1 MRRFVAFFILCL
13 SFLLLSGQEI
23 FGYYES
29 PSSNFYNFQW
39 QKLPRNDTSFL
50 VIKQERKYSTKYVIS
65 YNDIKV
71 SREKAKSTDSVVTYY
86 GGSQSISFFSD
97 GTYQLI
103 QHNTD
108 IYYPDVPVVS
118 EGKYIRV
125 KNYAYYLYSNPLV
138 LQRIELQGR
147 EEKGSADSYQIEIID
162 TFRNHHSSYGIDCL
176 TDSLFNGPNYYYDI
190 RLYYDRTAI
199 YNFRL
204 ENPTFDLQSM
214 EFQKLS
220 CADFYEEFISY
231 GNRIEIPKR
240 IPVPIHRI
248 DIRIIS
254 YGDEVGGFEEY
265 YVQDTSSNRFVI
277 EIPAEAYA
285 KINFLEF
292 DGEIAE
298 FIDDNTIGFLNRTWY
313 KDRYVCGKKPHKRLR
328 KIWKY
333 RYQLSDPYSENRI
346 KLKVPRER
354 R

>member
-23 FGYYES
+23 YGYYES
-29 PSSNFYNFQW
+29 PSSNSYNFQW
-39 QKLPRNDTSFL
+39 QKLPRNDTTFL

-71 SREKAKSTDSVVTYY
+71 SREKAKSSDSVVTYY
-86 GGSQSISFFSD
+86 SGSQSISFFSD

-108 IYYPDVPVVS
+108 IYYPDVPVLS

-147 EEKGSADSYQIEIID
+147 EEKGSADSYLIEIID

-190 RLYYDRTAI
+190 RLYYDRTAM

-204 ENPTFDLQSM
+204 ENPTFDLQS
-214 EFQKLS
+214 
-220 CADFYEEFISY
+220 
-231 GNRIEIPKR
+231 
-240 IPVPIHRI
+240 
-248 DIRIIS
+248 
-254 YGDEVGGFEEY
+254 
-265 YVQDTSSNRFVI
+265 
-277 EIPAEAYA
+277 
-285 KINFLEF
+285 
-292 DGEIAE
+292 
-298 FIDDNTIGFLNRTWY
+298 IGF
-313 KDRYVCGKKPHKRLR
+313 
-328 KIWKY
+328 
-333 RYQLSDPYSENRI
+333 Q
-346 KLKVPRER
+346 
-354 R
+354 